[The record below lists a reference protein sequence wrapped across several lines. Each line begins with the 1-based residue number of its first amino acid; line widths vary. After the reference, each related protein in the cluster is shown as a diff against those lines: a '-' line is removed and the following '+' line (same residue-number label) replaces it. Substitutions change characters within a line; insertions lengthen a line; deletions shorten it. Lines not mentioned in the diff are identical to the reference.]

1 MDEHNELRTRLRAV
15 GMELFRRDGLRF
27 TMQQAAAMMHI
38 SKKTIYAVYP
48 SKEALLLDMVDD
60 AFTRIHARKQRILDG
75 PGTLAE
81 KLRAVIIALPEEY
94 TALDLQQMDLL
105 DEKYPRVA
113 ARVREHLETGW
124 EPTLALLEQAM
135 GEGVIRR
142 VSLPVLQRMISASIE
157 DFLADRTLDA
167 QGISYTDA
175 LDEMISILLEGRA
188 CPARNLPIAC
198 RQSSTAH
205 HSPKPPNPA
214 TRLPPPHNLC
224 PPTAVTPI
232 YTLPKLPPQTL
243 SKKSKKLAKTC

>member
-1 MDEHNELRTRLRAV
+1 MDEHNEQRTRLRAV

-135 GEGVIRR
+135 GEGV
-142 VSLPVLQRMISASIE
+142 LQRMLSASIE

-175 LDEMISILLEGRA
+175 LDEMISILLEGLLVR
-188 CPARNLPIAC
+188 
-198 RQSSTAH
+198 
-205 HSPKPPNPA
+205 
-214 TRLPPPHNLC
+214 
-224 PPTAVTPI
+224 
-232 YTLPKLPPQTL
+232 
-243 SKKSKKLAKTC
+243 

>member
-1 MDEHNELRTRLRAV
+1 MDENNELRIRLRAV
-15 GMELFRRDGLRF
+15 GIELFRRDGLRF
-27 TMQQAAAMMHI
+27 TMQQAAAVMHI

-105 DEKYPRVA
+105 DEKYPKVA

-124 EPTLALLEQAM
+124 EPTLTLLGA
-135 GEGVIRR
+135 GVIRR

-157 DFLADRTLDA
+157 DFLADRALDA

-175 LDEMISILLEGRA
+175 LDEMISILLEGLLVR
-188 CPARNLPIAC
+188 
-198 RQSSTAH
+198 
-205 HSPKPPNPA
+205 
-214 TRLPPPHNLC
+214 
-224 PPTAVTPI
+224 
-232 YTLPKLPPQTL
+232 
-243 SKKSKKLAKTC
+243 

>member
-1 MDEHNELRTRLRAV
+1 MDEHNELCTRLRAV
-15 GMELFRRDGLRF
+15 GMELFRREGLRF

-113 ARVREHLETGW
+113 ARVREQLGAYLGTAGAGNGGGRY
-124 EPTLALLEQAM
+124 PSGIPA
-135 GEGVIRR
+135 G
-142 VSLPVLQRMISASIE
+142 SA
-157 DFLADRTLDA
+157 ADDLRF
-167 QGISYTDA
+167 
-175 LDEMISILLEGRA
+175 
-188 CPARNLPIAC
+188 
-198 RQSSTAH
+198 H
-205 HSPKPPNPA
+205 
-214 TRLPPPHNLC
+214 
-224 PPTAVTPI
+224 
-232 YTLPKLPPQTL
+232 
-243 SKKSKKLAKTC
+243 

>member
-1 MDEHNELRTRLRAV
+1 MDEHNELRTRLCAV

-113 ARVREHLETGW
+113 ARVRLGAYLGTAGAGNGGGCY
-124 EPTLALLEQAM
+124 PSGIPA
-135 GEGVIRR
+135 G
-142 VSLPVLQRMISASIE
+142 SA
-157 DFLADRTLDA
+157 ADDLRF
-167 QGISYTDA
+167 
-175 LDEMISILLEGRA
+175 
-188 CPARNLPIAC
+188 
-198 RQSSTAH
+198 H
-205 HSPKPPNPA
+205 
-214 TRLPPPHNLC
+214 
-224 PPTAVTPI
+224 
-232 YTLPKLPPQTL
+232 
-243 SKKSKKLAKTC
+243 

>member
-1 MDEHNELRTRLRAV
+1 MDENNELRIRLRAV

-27 TMQQAAAMMHI
+27 TMQQAAAAMHI

-60 AFTRIHARKQRILDG
+60 AFTRIHARKQHILDG

-94 TALDLQQMDLL
+94 TALDLL
-105 DEKYPRVA
+105 DEKYPKVA

-135 GEGVIRR
+135 KEGVIRR

-157 DFLADRTLDA
+157 DFLADRALDT

-175 LDEMISILLEGRA
+175 LDEMISILLEGLLVR
-188 CPARNLPIAC
+188 
-198 RQSSTAH
+198 
-205 HSPKPPNPA
+205 
-214 TRLPPPHNLC
+214 
-224 PPTAVTPI
+224 
-232 YTLPKLPPQTL
+232 
-243 SKKSKKLAKTC
+243 

>member
-1 MDEHNELRTRLRAV
+1 MDEHNELCTRLRAV

-75 PGTLAE
+75 

-175 LDEMISILLEGRA
+175 LDEMISILLEGLLVR
-188 CPARNLPIAC
+188 
-198 RQSSTAH
+198 
-205 HSPKPPNPA
+205 
-214 TRLPPPHNLC
+214 
-224 PPTAVTPI
+224 
-232 YTLPKLPPQTL
+232 
-243 SKKSKKLAKTC
+243 

>member
-1 MDEHNELRTRLRAV
+1 MENDRELRARLREA
-15 GMELFRRDGLRF
+15 GLELFRKEGLHF
-27 TMQQAAAMMHI
+27 TMQQAAQAIHI
-38 SKKTIYAVYP
+38 SKKTIYCVYA
-48 SKEALLLDMVDD
+48 SKEELLLDMVDD

-175 LDEMISILLEGRA
+175 LDEMISILLEGLLVR
-188 CPARNLPIAC
+188 
-198 RQSSTAH
+198 
-205 HSPKPPNPA
+205 
-214 TRLPPPHNLC
+214 
-224 PPTAVTPI
+224 
-232 YTLPKLPPQTL
+232 
-243 SKKSKKLAKTC
+243 

>member
-1 MDEHNELRTRLRAV
+1 MDEHNELCVKLRAA
-15 GMELFRRDGLRF
+15 GMALFRREGLRF
-27 TMQQAAAMMHI
+27 TMQQAAEAIHI
-38 SKKTIYAVYP
+38 SKKTIYTVYP

-60 AFTRIHARKQRILDG
+60 AFAHIHARKQGIIDG
-75 PGTLAE
+75 PGTLTD

-175 LDEMISILLEGRA
+175 LDEMISILLEGLLVR
-188 CPARNLPIAC
+188 
-198 RQSSTAH
+198 
-205 HSPKPPNPA
+205 
-214 TRLPPPHNLC
+214 
-224 PPTAVTPI
+224 
-232 YTLPKLPPQTL
+232 
-243 SKKSKKLAKTC
+243 